1 MSVVQLPMTAEEY
14 DAAAWEYY
22 QTLPMEHFM
31 EATPQATQ
39 RIIAAES
46 LDLLKT
52 RCPGVQYFNELL
64 VQYVFDGKLR
74 RVVPD
79 NMLVI
84 GDVPDHR
91 RSSYATE
98 LEPAPPF
105 MMFEW
110 VSDSSEGKDYGES
123 FRKYER
129 ELRTPYCLCFHPDKG
144 KWDLYHHD
152 GRRYVPLEPDRNGRV
167 AIPELDL
174 QIGLRDGWIRF
185 WHQGELLEIP
195 AEYQQQ
201 LNRQS
206 EQISRQSEQI
216 SLQSEQIS
224 LQSEQIDEMMELLRG
239 QVAERAS
246 QIGRQDVL
254 DELPHADFAMLQRW
268 MNELS

>member
-1 MSVVQLPMTAEEY
+1 MSVTQRPMTAEEY

-39 RIIAAES
+39 RIITAES
-46 LDLLKT
+46 FDLLKT
-52 RCPGVQYFNELL
+52 RRRHVQYFNELL
-64 VQYVFDGKLR
+64 VQYWFDGKLR

-123 FRKYER
+123 FRKYEQ

-144 KWDLYHHD
+144 KWDLYRHD
-152 GRRYVPLEPDRNGRV
+152 GQRYVQLEPDRNGRV
-167 AIPELDL
+167 AIPELNL
-174 QIGLRDGWIRF
+174 QIGLHEGWIRF
-185 WHQGELLEIP
+185 WHQGELLKIP

-201 LNRQS
+201 LECKSEQLSRQSEQLNRQS
-206 EQISRQSEQI
+206 EQIHRQSEQI
-216 SLQSEQIS
+216 DAMMRRLREQVEHLAKRS
-224 LQSEQIDEMMELLRG
+224 
-239 QVAERAS
+239 
-246 QIGRQDVL
+246 GRQDIL
-254 DELPHADFAMLQRW
+254 DGIATANFEQLMGW
-268 MNELS
+268 STEMS